1 MQIAVA
7 ALPHWTVVSV
17 SLIPRLLRNA
27 NMYRRESLVPFL
39 RKHDTIKIGLKQK
52 GNVLR
57 VVHLTIRSTLSV
69 YDIQPPI
76 TRYM

>member
-1 MQIAVA
+1 
-7 ALPHWTVVSV
+7 
-17 SLIPRLLRNA
+17 
-27 NMYRRESLVPFL
+27 MYRRESLVPFL